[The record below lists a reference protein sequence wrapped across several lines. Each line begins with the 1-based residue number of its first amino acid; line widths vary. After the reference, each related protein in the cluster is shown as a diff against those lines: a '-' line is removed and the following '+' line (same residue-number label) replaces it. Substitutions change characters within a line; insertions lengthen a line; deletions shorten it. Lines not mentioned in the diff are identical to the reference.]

1 MLTRWTI
8 LLLTACLL
16 LAAPV
21 AEGNVLRPVIVRLQT
36 QQTER
41 AAAPAP
47 RAAISPRANF
57 DCTNLTAH
65 RPYRPAPANR
75 PPPFDA

>member
-8 LLLTACLL
+8 LLFTACLL

-21 AEGNVLRPVIVRLQT
+21 AESTVLRPVLVHRQT

-41 AAAPAP
+41 AASPAP
-47 RAAISPRANF
+47 RAAISHRPIFDHANST
-57 DCTNLTAH
+57 DH

-75 PPPFDA
+75 PPPSNA